1 MSKIKIF
8 YLIPKIVSPTAGTEK
23 QLISLINGLDRNR
36 FDISLGIFNRTNFYL
51 EKIFKYINII
61 NLDIRKVF
69 SLKSIWKLNKTL
81 KEHNVDILHSYFI
94 DGNIISVLSNLI
106 NNKVFI
112 ITSRRDVGYW
122 YTGFYKFLFKYLDK
136 FTDRILVNSET
147 VRTITAHCEKC
158 SLNKIKVIP
167 NIVDLESID
176 CKMELSPPSEYL
188 NFISKFKYVV
198 GIVSNLRAVKRIDV
212 FINAA
217 KYVLD
222 QYSKTCFVLIGEG
235 EEHSNLVKQVETLN
249 IKQNCIFLGKQ
260 LEIIPYIKS
269 FTIGVNSS
277 DSEGLS
283 NAVIEYMACGIPTIA
298 TKVGGNLELIEDNQT
313 GFLFN
318 PGNYVDLANLIIDV
332 LRDEKIRNRIGNKAR
347 EKIQNQFD
355 LHTIINEYQKF
366 YEQVLKKEYN

>member
-8 YLIPKIVSPTAGTEK
+8 YLIPQIVSPTAGTEK

-36 FDISLGIFNRTNFYL
+36 FDISLGIFNQTDFNL
-51 EKIFKYINII
+51 EKIFKDIDII
-61 NLDIRKVF
+61 NLDIRKIF
-69 SLKSIWKLNKTL
+69 SLKSILKLNKII
-81 KEHNVDILHSYFI
+81 KENKVDILHSYFI
-94 DGNIISVLSNLI
+94 DGNIISVISNLI
-106 NNKVFI
+106 NNRVII

-136 FTDRILVNSET
+136 FTNKILVNSET
-147 VRTITAHCEKC
+147 VRTITAQCEKC
-158 SLNKIKVIP
+158 SPNKIKVIP

-176 CKMELSPPSEYL
+176 CRMELSPPSHYL
-188 NFISKFKYVV
+188 NFISKFKSVV

-222 QYSKTCFVLIGEG
+222 QYSQTCFVLIGEG
-235 EEHSNLVKQVETLN
+235 EEHPNLVKQIETLN
-249 IKQNCIFLGKQ
+249 IKQNCIFLGRQ
-260 LEIIPYIKS
+260 LEIIPFIKS

-298 TKVGGNLELIEDNQT
+298 TKVGGNLELIEDHQT

-318 PGNYVDLANLIIDV
+318 PGNYIDLANLIIYV
-332 LRDEKIRNRIGNKAR
+332 LRDENIRNRIGNKAR
-347 EKIQNQFD
+347 ENIQNQFD
-355 LHTIINEYQKF
+355 SHTIINEYQKF
-366 YEQVLKKEYN
+366 YEQVLKKDHD